1 MNIGNPGIDI
11 LQIPH
16 EDPHKIYGFN
26 IVAMNYQKPGKER
39 DDYINFFK
47 ESSLILKEDKL
58 RYIPCPL
65 PEIKIQSVKASY
77 APRNVNFQNGYFS
90 HSF

>member
-1 MNIGNPGIDI
+1 MID
-11 LQIPH
+11 
-16 EDPHKIYGFN
+16 KIN
-26 IVAMNYQKPGKER
+26 V
-39 DDYINFFK
+39 
-47 ESSLILKEDKL
+47 LKEDKL

-65 PEIKIQSVKASY
+65 PEIKLQNVKASF